1 MSAAPRALIAAPG
14 MRVVREAEIVLK
26 LAASSADLQRSSATI
41 AQAMT
46 DPIGRVVVIEDE
58 QPVRDAV
65 LAALR
70 AERFSATAFADVP
83 RSAEVLALAP
93 DLAILDVL
101 LPSGNGFQL
110 ARSLRQQHELPII
123 FLTAR
128 DAVADRVAGLELGAD
143 DYLVKPFALEELMA
157 RVRAVL
163 RRRGAI
169 PQVLEIEQLIVD
181 EEHGFAARAGQ
192 ELALTWTELRLLA
205 FLMRHRGQA
214 LSKDQLLTQV
224 WGYDAYDHNLVEVHV
239 SALRRKLE
247 ASAAGGARLI
257 HTVRGI
263 GYRFSP

>member
-1 MSAAPRALIAAPG
+1 MG
-14 MRVVREAEIVLK
+14 E
-26 LAASSADLQRSSATI
+26 
-41 AQAMT
+41 
-46 DPIGRVVVIEDE
+46 PIGRVVVIEDE
-58 QPVRDAV
+58 QSVRDAV

-70 AERFSATAFADVP
+70 AERFSATGFADVP
-83 RSAEVLALAP
+83 RPTDVLSIAP

-101 LPSGNGFQL
+101 LPGGSGFDL
-110 ARSLRQQHELPII
+110 ARSLRQQRELPII

-128 DAVADRVAGLELGAD
+128 DAVVDRVAGLELGAD

-169 PQVLEIEQLIVD
+169 PQVLEVGGLLLD
-181 EEHGFAARAGQ
+181 EEHGFAARAGC
-192 ELALTWTELRLLA
+192 ELPLTSTEFRLLA

-224 WGYDAYDHNLVEVHV
+224 WGYDAYDHNLVEVHI

-247 ASAAGGARLI
+247 SYGPRVI

>member
-1 MSAAPRALIAAPG
+1 MIG
-14 MRVVREAEIVLK
+14 EA
-26 LAASSADLQRSSATI
+26 
-41 AQAMT
+41 
-46 DPIGRVVVIEDE
+46 IGRVVVVEDE

-65 LAALR
+65 LAALV
-70 AERFSATAFADVP
+70 AERFAVTAFEDLPRAADV
-83 RSAEVLALAP
+83 LAVAP

-101 LPSGNGFQL
+101 LPGGNGFDL
-110 ARSLRQQHELPII
+110 ARLLRQRHELPIL

-163 RRRGAI
+163 RRRGTI
-169 PQVLEIEQLIVD
+169 PQVLEVERLLVD
-181 EEHGFAARAGQ
+181 EQHGFATRAGR
-192 ELALTWTELRLLA
+192 ELALTSTELRLLA

-224 WGYDAYDHNLVEVHV
+224 WGYDDYDPNLVEVHV

-247 ASAAGGARLI
+247 AHGPRLI

-263 GYRFSP
+263 GYRFAP

>member
-1 MSAAPRALIAAPG
+1 
-14 MRVVREAEIVLK
+14 VREPEIELK
-26 LAASSADLQRSSATI
+26 RDDSSADLQQMSGTI
-41 AQAMT
+41 AHAMGE
-46 DPIGRVVVIEDE
+46 PIGRVVVVEDE
-58 QPVRDAV
+58 QPVREAV
-65 LAALR
+65 LAALA
-70 AERFSATAFADVP
+70 AEHFTAVAFEDVP
-83 RSAEVLALAP
+83 TPRDVLALVP

-101 LPSGNGFQL
+101 LPSGNGFDL
-110 ARSLRQQHELPII
+110 AMGLRRQHELPII

-169 PQVLEIEQLIVD
+169 PQVLEVDGLLLD
-181 EEHGFAARAGQ
+181 EEHGFAAHAGR
-192 ELALTWTELRLLA
+192 ELSLTTTELRLLA

-224 WGYDAYDHNLVEVHV
+224 WGYDAYDHNLVEVHI

-247 ASAAGGARLI
+247 AGGPRLI

-263 GYRFSP
+263 GYRLMP

>member
-1 MSAAPRALIAAPG
+1 MG
-14 MRVVREAEIVLK
+14 
-26 LAASSADLQRSSATI
+26 
-41 AQAMT
+41 

-65 LAALR
+65 LAALV
-70 AERFSATAFADVP
+70 AERFAATGFDDLPRPTDVL
-83 RSAEVLALAP
+83 SLAP
-93 DLAILDVL
+93 DLAILDVM
-101 LPSGNGFQL
+101 LPSGSGFEL
-110 ARSLRQQHELPII
+110 ARLLRRERELPII

-143 DYLVKPFALEELMA
+143 DYLIKPFALEELMA

-169 PQVLEIEQLIVD
+169 PQVLEVERLLID
-181 EEHGFAARAGQ
+181 EEHGLAARGGQ
-192 ELALTWTELRLLA
+192 ELALTSTELRLLA
-205 FLMRHRGQA
+205 YLVRHRGQA

-247 ASAAGGARLI
+247 GHGPRLI

-263 GYRFSP
+263 GYRFSA

>member
-1 MSAAPRALIAAPG
+1 VAALG
-14 MRVVREAEIVLK
+14 MVRIGREPEINLK
-26 LAASSADLQRSSATI
+26 RSDSSADLQQPSGKI
-41 AQAMT
+41 AHAM
-46 DPIGRVVVIEDE
+46 DEPVGRVVVIEDE
-58 QPVRDAV
+58 QAVRDAV

-70 AERFSATAFADVP
+70 AERFRATGFEDLP
-83 RSAEVLALAP
+83 RPGDVLALVP

-101 LPSGNGFQL
+101 LPGGDGFEL
-110 ARSLRQQHELPII
+110 ARSLREQRELPII

-143 DYLVKPFALEELMA
+143 DYLIKPFALEELMA

-169 PQVLEIEQLIVD
+169 PHVLEVERLLVD
-181 EEHGFAARAGQ
+181 EEHGFAARGGQ
-192 ELALTWTELRLLA
+192 ELALTATELRLLA

-224 WGYDAYDHNLVEVHV
+224 WGYDAYDPNLVEVHI

-247 ASAAGGARLI
+247 TAGPRLI

-263 GYRFSP
+263 GYRFSS

>member
-1 MSAAPRALIAAPG
+1 
-14 MRVVREAEIVLK
+14 MRE
-26 LAASSADLQRSSATI
+26 
-41 AQAMT
+41 
-46 DPIGRVVVIEDE
+46 PIGRVVVIEDE

-65 LAALR
+65 LSSLR
-70 AERFSATAFADVP
+70 AEGFTATAFGDLP
-83 RSAEVLALAP
+83 SLGDVLAVAP

-101 LPSGNGFQL
+101 LPSGSGFEL
-110 ARSLRQQHELPII
+110 ARLLAQESELPII

-128 DAVADRVAGLELGAD
+128 DAVGDRVAGLELGAD

-169 PQVLEIEQLIVD
+169 PQVLEIDRLLVD
-181 EEHGFAARAGQ
+181 EEHGFAARDGRD
-192 ELALTWTELRLLA
+192 LALTLTELRLLA

-224 WGYDAYDHNLVEVHV
+224 WGYDAYDHNLVEVHI

-247 ASAAGGARLI
+247 ANGLGGGRLI
-257 HTVRGI
+257 RTVRGI
-263 GYRFSP
+263 GYRFSR

>member
-1 MSAAPRALIAAPG
+1 MG
-14 MRVVREAEIVLK
+14 
-26 LAASSADLQRSSATI
+26 Q
-41 AQAMT
+41 
-46 DPIGRVVVIEDE
+46 PIGRVVVIEDE

-70 AERFSATAFADVP
+70 GERFTATGFADLP
-83 RSAEVLALAP
+83 SAGDVLAVAP

-101 LPSGNGFQL
+101 LPSGNGFQW
-110 ARSLRQQHELPII
+110 ARSLRQRREVSII

-163 RRRGAI
+163 RRRGVI
-169 PQVLEIEQLIVD
+169 PQVLEVERLLVD
-181 EEHGFAARAGQ
+181 EEHGFAARDGH
-192 ELALTWTELRLLA
+192 ELALTATELRLLA

-224 WGYDAYDHNLVEVHV
+224 WGYDAYDPNLVEVHI

-247 ASAAGGARLI
+247 AHGPRLI

>member
-1 MSAAPRALIAAPG
+1 MDES
-14 MRVVREAEIVLK
+14 
-26 LAASSADLQRSSATI
+26 
-41 AQAMT
+41 
-46 DPIGRVVVIEDE
+46 IGRVVVIEDE
-58 QPVRDAV
+58 QPIRDAV

-70 AERFSATAFADVP
+70 TERFTATWFADVP
-83 RSAEVLALAP
+83 GPGEVLAGAP

-101 LPSGNGFQL
+101 LPSGDGFAL
-110 ARSLRQQHELPII
+110 ARRLRQERDLPII

-157 RVRAVL
+157 RVRSVL

-169 PQVLEIEQLIVD
+169 AQVLEVERVLVD
-181 EEHGFAARAGQ
+181 EEHGLAVRAGR
-192 ELALTWTELRLLA
+192 ELALTSTELRLLA

-224 WGYDAYDHNLVEVHV
+224 WGYDAYDPNLVEVHV

-247 ASAAGGARLI
+247 AHGPRLI

-263 GYRFSP
+263 GYRFSG

>member
-1 MSAAPRALIAAPG
+1 MG
-14 MRVVREAEIVLK
+14 E
-26 LAASSADLQRSSATI
+26 
-41 AQAMT
+41 
-46 DPIGRVVVIEDE
+46 PIGRVVVIEDE
-58 QPVRDAV
+58 QSVRDAV
-65 LAALR
+65 VAALR
-70 AERFSATAFADVP
+70 VERFSAMGFDDLP
-83 RSAEVLALAP
+83 RPTDVLAVAP

-101 LPSGNGFQL
+101 LPSGSGFDL
-110 ARSLRQQHELPII
+110 ARSLRQERELPII

-169 PQVLEIEQLIVD
+169 PQVLEVQRLLVD
-181 EEHGFAARAGQ
+181 EEHGFASRGGR
-192 ELALTWTELRLLA
+192 ELALTSTELRLLA

-224 WGYDAYDHNLVEVHV
+224 WGYDAYDHNLVEVHI

-247 ASAAGGARLI
+247 ADGDVDGSRLI

>member
-1 MSAAPRALIAAPG
+1 MG
-14 MRVVREAEIVLK
+14 E
-26 LAASSADLQRSSATI
+26 
-41 AQAMT
+41 
-46 DPIGRVVVIEDE
+46 PIGRVVVIEDE

-70 AERFSATAFADVP
+70 AERFAATGFEDLP
-83 RSAEVLALAP
+83 RPTDVLAVAP

-101 LPSGNGFQL
+101 LPSGNGFEL
-110 ARSLRQQHELPII
+110 ARLLRQHQELPII

-169 PQVLEIEQLIVD
+169 PQVLEVERVIVD
-181 EEHGFAARAGQ
+181 EEHGFAARAGR
-192 ELALTWTELRLLA
+192 ELALTSTELRLLA

-224 WGYDAYDHNLVEVHV
+224 WGYDAYDHNLVEVHI

-247 ASAAGGARLI
+247 ADEVSGGRLI

>member
-1 MSAAPRALIAAPG
+1 MGEP
-14 MRVVREAEIVLK
+14 V
-26 LAASSADLQRSSATI
+26 
-41 AQAMT
+41 
-46 DPIGRVVVIEDE
+46 GRVVVVEDE

-65 LAALR
+65 VAALGT
-70 AERFSATAFADVP
+70 ERFAAVAFEDLPRPEDVL
-83 RSAEVLALAP
+83 VVAP

-101 LPSGNGFQL
+101 LPGGNGFDL
-110 ARSLRQQHELPII
+110 ARSLRQQRELAII

-128 DAVADRVAGLELGAD
+128 DAVGDRVAGLELGAD

-169 PQVLEIEQLIVD
+169 PQVLEVERLLVD

-192 ELALTWTELRLLA
+192 ELALTSTELRLLA

-224 WGYDAYDHNLVEVHV
+224 WGYDAYDPNLVEVHI

-247 ASAAGGARLI
+247 ANGPRLI